1 MMACLI
7 VINLIH
13 ERTGQL
19 HPDIQCF
26 EDFPQRIELD
36 GFFSFL
42 QVEQHGFANACQL
55 SQLKLA

>member
-1 MMACLI
+1 M

-19 HPDIQCF
+19 YPDIQCF